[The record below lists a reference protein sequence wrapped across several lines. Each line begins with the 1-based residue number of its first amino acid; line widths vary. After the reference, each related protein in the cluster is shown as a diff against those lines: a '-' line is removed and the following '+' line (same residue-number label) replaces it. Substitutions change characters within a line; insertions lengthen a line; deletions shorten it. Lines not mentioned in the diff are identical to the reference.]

1 MGKGRIKKSEVF
13 FKIYFNQILEDS
25 IDTLKPT
32 DAL

>member
-1 MGKGRIKKSEVF
+1 MGKGRIKKSEAF
-13 FKIYFNQILEDS
+13 SLIYFNQILEDS